1 MIPLGVTKKLR
12 DDGPGRLILVT
23 SPRRR
28 VLSFILFIMLV
39 TAMIIGIDPATD
51 FNGKRV
57 IGTLFFLCLTAGTL
71 LSASYSW
78 KMICDRAEK
87 SVIIGRYIFSFT
99 FTSKSYPFSEIRQVM
114 YRKVNLLKGG
124 DIADGRKG
132 SMIGSEQDTAR
143 LNPQGFLTVRSR
155 QITNLYLQLENDNLL
170 LDSSTDTET
179 LQAYG
184 MRLAELLSVPFVC
197 KE

>member
-1 MIPLGVTKKLR
+1 
-12 DDGPGRLILVT
+12 
-23 SPRRR
+23 
-28 VLSFILFIMLV
+28 MLV

-51 FNGKRV
+51 FNGKRL
-57 IGTLFFLCLTAGTL
+57 IGTLFFLCLTGATL
-71 LSASYSW
+71 LSAAYSW
-78 KMICDRAEK
+78 KLRCDTSTK
-87 SVIIGRYIFSFT
+87 SVTVERNLFGHAFMRE
-99 FTSKSYPFSEIRQVM
+99 SYPLSEVRRIM

-155 QITNLYLQLENDNLL
+155 QIINLYLQLENDNLL